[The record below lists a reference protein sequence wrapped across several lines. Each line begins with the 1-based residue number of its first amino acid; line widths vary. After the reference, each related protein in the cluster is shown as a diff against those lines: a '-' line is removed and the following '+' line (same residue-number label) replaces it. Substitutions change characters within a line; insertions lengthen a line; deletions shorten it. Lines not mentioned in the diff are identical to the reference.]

1 MRKRVLVVGA
11 SGTIGG
17 AVARALEGGHDVL
30 RASRGNSEI
39 TVDLLSSESIR
50 AMFGRVGALDDV
62 VCAAGDARFKPF
74 ADLTDEDYA
83 FSIRNK
89 LIGQVDLTRIALGLL
104 RPAGSVTLT
113 SGILARKP
121 MPGSGAISLVN
132 AAVEG
137 FARAAAL
144 EAPNGVRVNVV
155 SPPWVTET
163 LAALG
168 MDTSPGLPADVV
180 ARAYVASVTGSQ
192 TGAVIEPTR

>member
-11 SGTIGG
+11 SGTIGR
-17 AVARALEGGHDVL
+17 AVARALEGEHDIL
-30 RASRGNSEI
+30 RASRQNSELAI
-39 TVDLLSSESIR
+39 DLTSSESIR
-50 AMFGRVGALDDV
+50 SMFGRTGPVDAV

-74 ADLTDEDYA
+74 ADLTDEDFA
-83 FSIRNK
+83 FSIQNK
-89 LIGQVDLTRIALGLL
+89 LMGQVNLTRIAFAFL

-113 SGILARKP
+113 SGILAATP
-121 MPGSGAISLVN
+121 MPGSGVVSLVN

-144 EAPNGVRVNVV
+144 EAPNGARVNVV

-163 LAALG
+163 LTALG
-168 MDTSPGLPADVV
+168 MDTSQGLPADIV

-192 TGAVIEPTR
+192 SGAIIDPKG

>member
-17 AVARALEGGHDVL
+17 AVVRALEAEHEVV
-30 RASRGNSEI
+30 RASRRKSEI
-39 TVDLLSSESIR
+39 AVDLSSQESIR
-50 AMFGRVGALDDV
+50 EMFARAGALDAV

-74 ADLTDEDYA
+74 AELTDEDFA
-83 FSIRNK
+83 FSIRHK
-89 LIGQVDLTRIALGLL
+89 LMEQVDLTRIALGAL
-104 RPAGSVTLT
+104 RPAGSITLT

-132 AAVEG
+132 AALEG
-137 FARAAAL
+137 FTRAAAL
-144 EAPNGVRVNVV
+144 EAPNGIRVNVV

-163 LAALG
+163 LKALG
-168 MDTSPGLPADVV
+168 MDTSAGLPADVV

-192 TGAVIEPTR
+192 SGAVIDPKG